1 MNLRKVYKEMPI
13 KDKILSFMGNN
24 KFSVIGIIVAFIF
37 GFINICKMGKLK
49 WTYESCLEEAK
60 KYTKYNDFQR
70 KSQRACEKAIKNG
83 WDCEYYWLE
92 RKHIWDKEEV
102 ISLAS
107 EYKKYKD
114 FCVENQGAYFAARNG
129 GYTEEIKKI
138 FISRKEL
145 LVNDFFAKLEA
156 KFPNRFDISKVN
168 YINSI
173 TEIDLICKKCGHVF
187 HVKPT
192 NVLQGDMICK
202 HCMQI
207 ERANIIKEKFGKD
220 LNVEWKSD
228 SVRLLCI
235 KDSEGNVIYDG
246 PYKDLMKRIAI
257 TKKEYIEKYYEILKP
272 FADKANIEILEPYK
286 IISGKAKFKYKNK
299 NNGLISETTFYNQQK
314 NGFKFSSR
322 ILFKDCIPIIKQHA
336 EEENI
341 SIIND
346 VSGLKNQKGVLHLKC
361 NICGY
366 EWKTSVG
373 AFKHQINSGCA
384 KCKNKIKYSTSEVID
399 KFKKVHGDKYNYS
412 KVEYINSEKEVCIIC
427 PTHGE
432 FFQKPYNHWKGFGC
446 PKCNVGFNINDKL
459 SLLESVDLENMSDHQ
474 LIELIGQDI
483 LPREFKILTN
493 SEGSSKDRKNDIK
506 RLKDK
511 LSDSAKA
518 DEEKEEEINKEVDEL
533 EQAEKTVETID
544 ETNGKSTEIDKY
556 SLPELTTQELKTYD
570 KYFVS
575 YGEKNAYISKE
586 SINKIWNCVL
596 SDEKYIAQLAPLKI
610 NCGEWLKY
618 IIDTFL
624 EEYKLVK
631 QEQVTEDYKFE
642 YEPSL
647 MQKLMSYR
655 IATNPYY
662 GNWCGTGA
670 GKTNAFLIA
679 SRRVDARVTVCVCP
693 NSVVDTIRKSII
705 AVYPNS
711 NIVAV
716 KSIDDIVSYNREQ
729 YNYIIFNYEKFS
741 QTYSQEMVEKLV
753 SLNTI
758 DFICFDEVHRTKN
771 NESSINQSLSNLR
784 ILANEKN
791 KDLKVLG
798 MTATPL
804 INNLCEVRNLLELIT
819 GTSFAEIIKDN
830 KCTINN
836 IHNAYKYLM
845 LYGFRYVPDYSI
857 TCKEEKVKII
867 SGNLTEQLVNFKN
880 SDVNDIEGLF
890 VHCKYNSIKQYI
902 TNRTIIYTQFIK
914 KLMPNIKKELKND
927 GITFREY
934 TGENSSDERDGIIT
948 DFGEHKFD
956 VILASSP
963 ITTGVDGLQKYCD
976 NIIIMSLPWT
986 NAEYTQL
993 IGRVNRQGS
1002 NFKQVN
1008 IIIPQVFIE
1017 LKDGKMWSWDE
1028 KRYNIIKT
1036 KRTLSDAV
1044 VDGRFASVFNLNR
1057 KKLLNDA
1064 IQSLKNGITDFSIA
1078 RKKLEVGYSI
1088 DVNSREYKESVIC
1101 NIHQKANTSTSKHM
1115 NEFFNSNPNKW
1126 REYHSIREE
1135 NKKEWVEDPITV
1147 IAEKLNRNNHQVIAD
1162 LGCGMNQLKT
1172 LVSSYSQWYSFD
1184 HYSDDNTVIKA
1195 DISDLQEYLQ
1205 DNSVDAAVFC
1215 MSLWGT
1221 NYMDYIKEA
1230 YRYLKSDGI
1239 MYVTEPKDKI
1249 NQAELIGGTTQIG
1262 FEIISLDFERN
1273 GKTYIEFQKVK

>member
-1 MNLRKVYKEMPI
+1 
-13 KDKILSFMGNN
+13 
-24 KFSVIGIIVAFIF
+24 
-37 GFINICKMGKLK
+37 MGKCK
-49 WTYESCLEEAK
+49 WTYETCLEEAK
-60 KYTKYNDFQR
+60 KYTKYKDFQR
-70 KSQRACEKAIKNG
+70 KSHRAYEKAIENG

-92 RKHIWDKEEV
+92 RKHIWYKEEV

-107 EYKKYKD
+107 EYKNYKD
-114 FCVENQGAYFAARNG
+114 FRKENQSAYCAALKG
-129 GYTEEIKKI
+129 GYIEEIKKI
-138 FISRKEL
+138 FISHKEL
-145 LVNDFFAKLEA
+145 LANDFFAKLEK
-156 KFPNRFDISKVN
+156 KFKNHFDISKVN
-168 YINSI
+168 YINST

-187 HVKPT
+187 HIKPV

-202 HCMQI
+202 HCIQI
-207 ERANIIKEKFGKD
+207 ERTNIIKEKFGKD

-228 SVRLLCI
+228 SVRLLCV
-235 KDSEGNVIYDG
+235 KDTDGNVIYDG
-246 PYKDLMKRIAI
+246 SYKDLKRKNTI
-257 TKKEYIEKYYEILKP
+257 TKKEYIENYYEILKP
-272 FADKANIEILEPYK
+272 FADEANVEILEPHK
-286 IISGKAKFKYKNK
+286 IIHGNTRFKYKNK
-299 NNGLISETTFYNQQK
+299 NTGLISETTFYNQQK
-314 NGFKFSSR
+314 CGFKFLPR
-322 ILFKDCIPIIKQHA
+322 TLFKDCISIIKQHA
-336 EEENI
+336 EKENI

-346 VSGLKNQKGVLHLKC
+346 ISVLKKQKDILHLKC

-366 EWKTSVG
+366 EWETSVN
-373 AFKHQINSGCA
+373 AFKNQINSGCA
-384 KCKNKIKYSTSEVID
+384 KCKNKIKYSTNEVID
-399 KFKKVHGDKYNYS
+399 KFKKVHGNKYNYS
-412 KVEYINSEKEVCIIC
+412 KVEYINSGKEVCIIC

-432 FFQKPYNHWKGFGC
+432 FFQKPYNHWNGFGC

-483 LPREFKILTN
+483 LPREFKILTK
-493 SEGSSKDRKNDIK
+493 SEGGSIERKNDIK
-506 RLKDK
+506 KLKDE
-511 LSDSAKA
+511 LSDSSKT
-518 DEEKEEEINKEVDEL
+518 DEEINKEIDEL
-533 EQAEKTVETID
+533 ERTEKTVETID
-544 ETNGKSTEIDKY
+544 ETNGESTEIDKY
-556 SLPELTTQELKTYD
+556 NLPELTTQELKTYD

-596 SDEKYIAQLAPLKI
+596 SDNNYINTLAELHK

-618 IIDTFL
+618 IINTFL
-624 EEYKLVK
+624 EEYRIVK

-655 IATNPYY
+655 IATNHYY

-679 SRRVDARVTVCVCP
+679 SRRIDARVTVCVCP

-705 AVYPNS
+705 KVYPDS
-711 NIVAV
+711 NIVVV
-716 KSIDDIVSYNREQ
+716 KSMEDIVSYNREQ

-741 QTYSQEMVEKLV
+741 QPYSIEMVEKLV
-753 SLNTI
+753 SLNNI

-771 NESSINQSLSNLR
+771 NESSINQNLTNLR
-784 ILANEKN
+784 ILANKKN
-791 KDLKVLG
+791 ENLKVLG

-804 INNLCEVRNLLELIT
+804 INNLGEVRNLLELIT

-845 LYGFRYVPDYSI
+845 LYGFRYVPDYNI
-857 TCKEEKVKII
+857 TCKEERIKII
-867 SGNLTEQLVNFKN
+867 SDSLTEQLVNFNN

-890 VHCKYNSIKQYI
+890 IHCKYNNIKQRI

-914 KLMPNIKKELKND
+914 KLIPNIKKELKND

-934 TGENSSDERDGIIT
+934 TGEINSEERDKIIT

-1008 IIIPQVFIE
+1008 IIIPQVSIK
-1017 LKDGKMWSWDE
+1017 LKDGKTWSWDE

-1064 IQSLKNGITDFSIA
+1064 IQSLKKGINDFSVS
-1078 RKKLEVGYSI
+1078 RKKLEADYSI
-1088 DVNSREYKESVIC
+1088 NINTREYKESFIC
-1101 NIHQKANTSTSKHM
+1101 NIHQKANTSSSSHM
-1115 NEFFNSNPNKW
+1115 NEYFRNNPDKW

-1135 NKKEWVEDPITV
+1135 NKKEWTEDPINV
-1147 IAEKLNRNNHQVIAD
+1147 IAERLNKNKHQVIAD

-1172 LVSSYSQWYSFD
+1172 LVNSYSQWYSFD
-1184 HYSDDNTVIKA
+1184 HYSDDETVIKA
-1195 DISDLQEYLQ
+1195 DISDLKEYLQ

-1221 NYMDYIKEA
+1221 NYMDYIKESC
-1230 YRYLKSDGI
+1230 RYLKRGGI
-1239 MYVTEPKDKI
+1239 VYIAEPKDKI
-1249 NQAELIGGTTQIG
+1249 NQSELIGGAIGIG
-1262 FEIISLDFERN
+1262 FKLISFVDEKN
-1273 GKTYIEFQKVK
+1273 GKSYIEFEKL

>member
-1 MNLRKVYKEMPI
+1 MGEKRTRIEKSYKIEDLTCQYCGRVFARIGDLKQHLKQCGLNPNKKERQKIKCPYCNKMCNGENSFKLHVQKCHLSPFNNPYVNKTNEECIELIKNFTSKKQIQNKGFSLLYEVLEYRNCVPNFI
-13 KDKILSFMGNN
+13 KDTNYKTKTTQELVSIVKDYSSAADACKNGFR
-24 KFSVIGIIVAFIF
+24 GIIKELNKRKDCPTKYIQTYHLSDYTFMEENDVL
-37 GFINICKMGKLK
+37 NIAKEKFNGISK
-49 WTYESCLEEAK
+49 EEAK
-60 KYTKYNDFQR
+60 ELDLKLYNYIHTRRNLFWKIFTKDDRFISKDKNDVYNTILSNYPNIILPNFEEEYHYL
-70 KSQRACEKAIKNG
+70 KSSTLTCIYNGEIFYKNAKQLYIG
-83 WDCEYYWLE
+83 KSGFNGY
-92 RKHIWDKEEV
+92 
-102 ISLAS
+102 
-107 EYKKYKD
+107 
-114 FCVENQGAYFAARNG
+114 NQGKK
-129 GYTEEIKKI
+129 TTIK
-138 FISRKEL
+138 
-145 LVNDFFAKLEA
+145 
-156 KFPNRFDISKVN
+156 
-168 YINSI
+168 
-173 TEIDLICKKCGHVF
+173 
-187 HVKPT
+187 
-192 NVLQGDMICK
+192 
-202 HCMQI
+202 
-207 ERANIIKEKFGKD
+207 
-220 LNVEWKSD
+220 
-228 SVRLLCI
+228 RL
-235 KDSEGNVIYDG
+235 
-246 PYKDLMKRIAI
+246 
-257 TKKEYIEKYYEILKP
+257 
-272 FADKANIEILEPYK
+272 
-286 IISGKAKFKYKNK
+286 
-299 NNGLISETTFYNQQK
+299 
-314 NGFKFSSR
+314 
-322 ILFKDCIPIIKQHA
+322 
-336 EEENI
+336 
-341 SIIND
+341 
-346 VSGLKNQKGVLHLKC
+346 
-361 NICGY
+361 
-366 EWKTSVG
+366 
-373 AFKHQINSGCA
+373 
-384 KCKNKIKYSTSEVID
+384 
-399 KFKKVHGDKYNYS
+399 
-412 KVEYINSEKEVCIIC
+412 
-427 PTHGE
+427 
-432 FFQKPYNHWKGFGC
+432 
-446 PKCNVGFNINDKL
+446 NDKL
-459 SLLESVDLENMSDHQ
+459 SLLETVDLENMSDHQ

-483 LPREFKILTN
+483 LPREFKILTKT
-493 SEGSSKDRKNDIK
+493 EGGSKERKNDIK
-506 RLKDK
+506 KLKDE
-511 LSDSAKA
+511 LSDSTKT
-518 DEEKEEEINKEVDEL
+518 DEEKEEKINKEVDEL
-533 EQAEKTVETID
+533 GQTEKTVETID
-544 ETNGKSTEIDKY
+544 ETNGESTEIDKY
-556 SLPELTTQELKTYD
+556 NLPELTTQELKTYD

-596 SDEKYIAQLAPLKI
+596 SDNDYIDTLAELHK

-618 IIDTFL
+618 IINTFL
-624 EEYKLVK
+624 EEYRIVN
-631 QEQVTEDYKFE
+631 QEQVSEDYKFE

-679 SRRVDARVTVCVCP
+679 SRRIDARVTVCVCP
-693 NSVVDTIRKSII
+693 NSVVDTIKKSII
-705 AVYPNS
+705 KVYPNS
-711 NIVAV
+711 NIVIV

-741 QTYSQEMVEKLV
+741 QTYSKEMVEKLV

-771 NESSINQSLSNLR
+771 NESSTNQNLTNLR

-804 INNLCEVRNLLELIT
+804 INNLFEVRNLLELIT

-845 LYGFRYVPDYSI
+845 LYGFRYVPDYNI

-867 SGNLTEQLVNFKN
+867 SDSLAEQLVNFKN

-890 VHCKYNSIKQYI
+890 IHCKYNNIKQYI

-914 KLMPNIKKELKND
+914 KLIPNIKKELKND

-934 TGENSSDERDGIIT
+934 TGENSSDERDKIIT

-976 NIIIMSLPWT
+976 NIIILSLPWT

-1064 IQSLKNGITDFSIA
+1064 IQSLKNGINDFSIA
-1078 RKKLEVGYSI
+1078 RKKLEADYSI

-1101 NIHQKANTSTSKHM
+1101 NIHQKASTSSSKHM
-1115 NEFFNSNPNKW
+1115 NEFFKSNPDKW
-1126 REYHSIREE
+1126 REYHSIRER
-1135 NKKEWVEDPITV
+1135 NKKEWVEDPIAV
-1147 IAEKLNRNNHQVIAD
+1147 IADKLNKNNHQIIAD

-1184 HYSDDNTVIKA
+1184 HYSDDDTVIKA
-1195 DISDLQEYLQ
+1195 DVSDLKEYLQ

-1230 YRYLKSDGI
+1230 YRYLNYGGI
-1239 MYVTEPKDKI
+1239 MYIAEPKDKI
-1249 NQAELIGGTTQIG
+1249 NQAELIGGATQIG
-1262 FEIISLDFERN
+1262 FEIISIDVERN
-1273 GKTYIEFQKVK
+1273 GKTYIEFKKV

>member
-1 MNLRKVYKEMPI
+1 
-13 KDKILSFMGNN
+13 
-24 KFSVIGIIVAFIF
+24 
-37 GFINICKMGKLK
+37 MGKCK
-49 WTYESCLEEAK
+49 WTYDSCLEEAK
-60 KYTKYNDFQR
+60 KYTSVKEFREFSPSAYSKSCKESWITKYTWLVRQKLRNNSWDEKSCFNEAKKYKTTTDFRKKCVSAYDVARRNGWIDNYDWMEIITINHKNTWTKDKCIEESKKYNTKSEFWKHSRSAYNAANKNKWLSELVWLRQGDKWTYDSCLKEAKKYTTLTEFQ
-70 KSQRACEKAIKNG
+70 KKCGGAYNKARKNG
-83 WDCEYYWLE
+83 WLNEYTWFEIKWQVKWNYDTCLE
-92 RKHIWDKEEV
+92 E
-102 ISLAS
+102 A
-107 EYKKYKD
+107 KKYNSRTE
-114 FCVENQGAYFAARNG
+114 FSNNNVSAYDVAR
-129 GYTEEIKKI
+129 
-138 FISRKEL
+138 
-145 LVNDFFAKLEA
+145 
-156 KFPNRFDISKVN
+156 
-168 YINSI
+168 
-173 TEIDLICKKCGHVF
+173 
-187 HVKPT
+187 
-192 NVLQGDMICK
+192 
-202 HCMQI
+202 
-207 ERANIIKEKFGKD
+207 
-220 LNVEWKSD
+220 
-228 SVRLLCI
+228 
-235 KDSEGNVIYDG
+235 
-246 PYKDLMKRIAI
+246 
-257 TKKEYIEKYYEILKP
+257 
-272 FADKANIEILEPYK
+272 
-286 IISGKAKFKYKNK
+286 
-299 NNGLISETTFYNQQK
+299 K
-314 NGFKFSSR
+314 NGWLDEYTWFEQKYFY
-322 ILFKDCIPIIKQHA
+322 L
-336 EEENI
+336 EN
-341 SIIND
+341 
-346 VSGLKNQKGVLHLKC
+346 
-361 NICGY
+361 
-366 EWKTSVG
+366 
-373 AFKHQINSGCA
+373 
-384 KCKNKIKYSTSEVID
+384 
-399 KFKKVHGDKYNYS
+399 
-412 KVEYINSEKEVCIIC
+412 
-427 PTHGE
+427 
-432 FFQKPYNHWKGFGC
+432 
-446 PKCNVGFNINDKL
+446 KL

-483 LPREFKILTN
+483 LPREFKILTKT
-493 SEGSSKDRKNDIK
+493 EGGSKERKNDIK
-506 RLKDK
+506 KLKDE
-511 LSDSAKA
+511 LSDSTKT
-518 DEEKEEEINKEVDEL
+518 DEEKEEKINKEVDEL
-533 EQAEKTVETID
+533 ERTEKTVETID
-544 ETNGKSTEIDKY
+544 ETNGESTEIDKY
-556 SLPELTTQELKTYD
+556 NLPELTTQELKTYD

-596 SDEKYIAQLAPLKI
+596 ADEKSVERFVQLKE

-618 IIDTFL
+618 IINTFL
-624 EEYKLVK
+624 EEYRIVN
-631 QEQVTEDYKFE
+631 QEQVSEDYKFE

-679 SRRVDARVTVCVCP
+679 SRRIDARVTVCVCP
-693 NSVVDTIRKSII
+693 NSGVDTIKKSII
-705 AVYPNS
+705 NVYPNS
-711 NIVAV
+711 NIVVV

-741 QTYSQEMVEKLV
+741 QTYSKEMVEKLV

-771 NESSINQSLSNLR
+771 NESSTNQNLTNLR

-804 INNLCEVRNLLELIT
+804 INNLFEVRNLLELIT

-845 LYGFRYVPDYSI
+845 LYGFRYVPDYNI

-867 SGNLTEQLVNFKN
+867 SDSLAEQLVNFKN

-890 VHCKYNSIKQYI
+890 IHCKYNNIKKYI

-914 KLMPNIKKELKND
+914 KLIPNIKKELKND

-934 TGENSSDERDGIIT
+934 TGENSSDERDKIIT

-976 NIIIMSLPWT
+976 NIIILSLPWT

-1064 IQSLKNGITDFSIA
+1064 IQSLKNGINDFSIA
-1078 RKKLEVGYSI
+1078 RKKLEADYSI

-1101 NIHQKANTSTSKHM
+1101 NIHQKASTSSSKHM
-1115 NEFFNSNPNKW
+1115 NEFFKSNPDKW
-1126 REYHSIREE
+1126 REYHSIRER
-1135 NKKEWVEDPITV
+1135 NKKEWVEDPIAV
-1147 IAEKLNRNNHQVIAD
+1147 IADKLNKNNHQIIAD

-1184 HYSDDNTVIKA
+1184 HYSDDDTVIKA
-1195 DISDLQEYLQ
+1195 DVSDLKEYLQ

-1230 YRYLKSDGI
+1230 YRYLNYGGI
-1239 MYVTEPKDKI
+1239 MYIAEPKDKI
-1249 NQAELIGGTTQIG
+1249 NQEELIGGAMQIG
-1262 FEIISLDFERN
+1262 FEIISIDGERN
-1273 GKTYIEFQKVK
+1273 GKTYIEFKKV

>member
-1 MNLRKVYKEMPI
+1 MKK
-13 KDKILSFMGNN
+13 
-24 KFSVIGIIVAFIF
+24 
-37 GFINICKMGKLK
+37 CK
-49 WTYESCLEEAK
+49 WTDETCQEEARKYKSRGEFKKNNESAYKAALKNGWLDKYNWFEEQLKSWDKETCSEEAHKYKSRSEFSKKCNRAYQVARRNGWINDYTWFKERQSWDKESCLEESRKYKSRVEFQK
-60 KYTKYNDFQR
+60 KCSGAYNAALRNGWLDDCTFEEQR
-70 KSQRACEKAIKNG
+70 K
-83 WDCEYYWLE
+83 
-92 RKHIWDKEEV
+92 IWDKESCLKE
-102 ISLAS
+102 SR
-107 EYKKYKD
+107 KYK
-114 FCVENQGAYFAARNG
+114 
-129 GYTEEIKKI
+129 
-138 FISRKEL
+138 SRSE
-145 LVNDFFAKLEA
+145 FAK
-156 KFPNRFDISKVN
+156 
-168 YINSI
+168 
-173 TEIDLICKKCGHVF
+173 
-187 HVKPT
+187 
-192 NVLQGDMICK
+192 
-202 HCMQI
+202 
-207 ERANIIKEKFGKD
+207 
-220 LNVEWKSD
+220 
-228 SVRLLCI
+228 
-235 KDSEGNVIYDG
+235 
-246 PYKDLMKRIAI
+246 
-257 TKKEYIEKYYEILKP
+257 
-272 FADKANIEILEPYK
+272 
-286 IISGKAKFKYKNK
+286 
-299 NNGLISETTFYNQQK
+299 
-314 NGFKFSSR
+314 
-322 ILFKDCIPIIKQHA
+322 
-336 EEENI
+336 
-341 SIIND
+341 
-346 VSGLKNQKGVLHLKC
+346 KC
-361 NICGY
+361 NSAY
-366 EWKTSVG
+366 NAAWK
-373 AFKHQINSGCA
+373 NSWLDDCTWFEQ
-384 KCKNKIKYSTSEVID
+384 NFFY
-399 KFKKVHGDKYNYS
+399 
-412 KVEYINSEKEVCIIC
+412 KE
-427 PTHGE
+427 
-432 FFQKPYNHWKGFGC
+432 
-446 PKCNVGFNINDKL
+446 DKL
-459 SLLESVDLENMSDHQ
+459 HLLESVDLENMSDHQ

-483 LPREFKILTN
+483 LPREFKILTKT
-493 SEGSSKDRKNDIK
+493 EGGSKERKNDIK
-506 RLKDK
+506 KLKDE
-511 LSDSAKA
+511 LSDSTKT

-533 EQAEKTVETID
+533 EQTEKTVETID
-544 ETNGKSTEIDKY
+544 ETNGESTEIDKY
-556 SLPELTTQELKTYD
+556 NLPELTTQELKTYD

-596 SDEKYIAQLAPLKI
+596 SDNDYIDTLAELHK

-618 IIDTFL
+618 IINTFL
-624 EEYKLVK
+624 EEYRIVN
-631 QEQVTEDYKFE
+631 QEQVSEDYKFE

-679 SRRVDARVTVCVCP
+679 SRRIDARVTVCVCP
-693 NSVVDTIRKSII
+693 NSVVDTIKKSIVK
-705 AVYPNS
+705 VYPNS
-711 NIVAV
+711 NIVVV
-716 KSIDDIVSYNREQ
+716 KSIDDIVSYNKEE

-741 QTYSQEMVEKLV
+741 QTYSKEMVEKLV

-771 NESSINQSLSNLR
+771 NESSTNQNLTNLR

-804 INNLCEVRNLLELIT
+804 INNLFEVRNLLELIT

-845 LYGFRYVPDYSI
+845 LYGFRYVPDYNI

-867 SGNLTEQLVNFKN
+867 SDSLAEQLVNFKN

-890 VHCKYNSIKQYI
+890 IHCKYNNIKQYI

-914 KLMPNIKKELKND
+914 KLIPNIKKELKND

-934 TGENSSDERDGIIT
+934 TGENSSDERDKIIT

-976 NIIIMSLPWT
+976 NIIILSLPWT

-1064 IQSLKNGITDFSIA
+1064 IQSLKNGIDDFSIA
-1078 RKKLEVGYSI
+1078 RKKLEVDYSI

-1101 NIHQKANTSTSKHM
+1101 NIHQKASTSSSKHM
-1115 NEFFNSNPNKW
+1115 NEFFKSNPDKW
-1126 REYHSIREE
+1126 REYHSIRER
-1135 NKKEWVEDPITV
+1135 NKKEWVEDPIAV
-1147 IAEKLNRNNHQVIAD
+1147 IADKLNKNNHQIIAD

-1172 LVSSYSQWYSFD
+1172 LVSSYSQWHSFD
-1184 HYSDDNTVIKA
+1184 HYSDDDTVIKA
-1195 DISDLQEYLQ
+1195 DVSDLKEYLQ

-1230 YRYLKSDGI
+1230 YRYLNYGGI
-1239 MYVTEPKDKI
+1239 MYIAEPKDKI
-1249 NQAELIGGTTQIG
+1249 NQAELIGGATQIG
-1262 FEIISLDFERN
+1262 FEIISIDVERN
-1273 GKTYIEFQKVK
+1273 GKTYIEFKKV